1 MLVKSPV
8 LASRRP
14 YIHRNEKN
22 SEGEE
27 WGLEG
32 VYTKSLTNLVSL
44 KLLKMH
50 RNT

>member
-8 LASRRP
+8 LAGP
-14 YIHRNEKN
+14 YIIEMKKN

-27 WGLEG
+27 WGLEEG
-32 VYTKSLTNLVSL
+32 VYKKSLTNLVSL